1 MSYQVSFCFW
11 LLTYEQN
18 IAQQLNKCVFDLCR
32 KKHELNF
39 VIESTTSSLSWLKL
53 PSQRWRKKW
62 YVSSLPLSEYDSF
75 PGSSFFWEYLMDHDF
90 CYRTLSPKHLLTISL
105 PCLSL
110 NFYHLWKIS
119 RNANGQ
125 MRILVE
131 TFSFWRKN
139 WPLIS
144 RILRMFFTFS
154 LSLSHTHHIS
164 DLACVFKRTYDE
176 YISELASGH
185 LSWTP
190 VHESDDFWKENAT
203 KLNEKDHEQLKS
215 VGESVCT

>member
-1 MSYQVSFCFW
+1 MQKEKY
-11 LLTYEQN
+11 
-18 IAQQLNKCVFDLCR
+18 
-32 KKHELNF
+32 ELNF
-39 VIESTTSSLSWLKL
+39 VIESTTSSLFWLKP
-53 PSQRWRKKW
+53 PSRRWRKKW

-75 PGSSFFWEYLMDHDF
+75 PPLLFFWEYSMDHDF

-105 PCLSL
+105 LCLSL
-110 NFYHLWKIS
+110 SFYRLWKIS

-125 MRILVE
+125 MRTLVE

-144 RILRMFFTFS
+144 RILRMFFS
-154 LSLSHTHHIS
+154 LSLITFLIWR
-164 DLACVFKRTYDE
+164 VFKRTYDE

-215 VGESVCT
+215 V